1 MSEKGL
7 ENNSILTAEKAE
19 QNASSAPRKGQD
31 YNKITEDIEKRLC
44 YIGLLTL
51 RKLRFVKRRVFSLI
65 SLLFMLL
72 GAAKRR
78 LIYFVKL
85 FFVKNGVSF
94 EFVEEMLVGLKRGSA
109 SAGKKGI
116 LHLIAYWVMVT
127 VLLIAKAIIKLFSS
141 INYLAPIAAAA
152 AFGYI
157 IYSTLNLTFA
167 LKVTYNGEDIGF
179 IADEAVYERAEKQML
194 GRIVFD
200 DYEKPDN
207 LAPEFTVAS
216 VDKDELLDEDSLTN
230 ELIKSSGTE
239 LSQATGLYVDDEF
252 IGAVLERRQLLDLL
266 DNLKNKYRTEAAGA
280 EEPTERVDF
289 VKNVE
294 PRDGLY
300 PKKSVVNIDEMSE
313 KLTEEK
319 EAERIYIAVA
329 GDAPILI
336 AQKNGI
342 PYAQLKALNP
352 GIEKKLLI
360 GQEVLVKKSVPT
372 LEVKIV
378 RTETEEEDVS
388 FKIEQIQDTSRYQGY
403 VNVTQRGKYGVALVT
418 SEVTYIDGVEVSRT
432 VLDRRVI
439 KEPVNEKVVVGGK
452 TPLKQLPGN
461 TMNASSNF
469 IWPTAAGYVSCGF
482 YGYWGHTGMDIANYT
497 GTAIYASAA
506 GIVTKAA
513 YNTTGYGYHII
524 INHGGGV
531 ITLYGHNSKLHV
543 KVGEMVKQG
552 QLIASMGSTGRSS
565 GPHCHFEIRINGKYM
580 NPANYIGTRCPY

>member
-179 IADEAVYERAEKQML
+179 IADEAS
-194 GRIVFD
+194 
-200 DYEKPDN
+200 
-207 LAPEFTVAS
+207 AP
-216 VDKDELLDEDSLTN
+216 
-230 ELIKSSGTE
+230 
-239 LSQATGLYVDDEF
+239 
-252 IGAVLERRQLLDLL
+252 
-266 DNLKNKYRTEAAGA
+266 KNRCW
-280 EEPTERVDF
+280 EE
-289 VKNVE
+289 
-294 PRDGLY
+294 
-300 PKKSVVNIDEMSE
+300 
-313 KLTEEK
+313 
-319 EAERIYIAVA
+319 
-329 GDAPILI
+329 
-336 AQKNGI
+336 
-342 PYAQLKALNP
+342 
-352 GIEKKLLI
+352 
-360 GQEVLVKKSVPT
+360 
-372 LEVKIV
+372 
-378 RTETEEEDVS
+378 
-388 FKIEQIQDTSRYQGY
+388 
-403 VNVTQRGKYGVALVT
+403 
-418 SEVTYIDGVEVSRT
+418 
-432 VLDRRVI
+432 
-439 KEPVNEKVVVGGK
+439 
-452 TPLKQLPGN
+452 
-461 TMNASSNF
+461 
-469 IWPTAAGYVSCGF
+469 
-482 YGYWGHTGMDIANYT
+482 
-497 GTAIYASAA
+497 
-506 GIVTKAA
+506 
-513 YNTTGYGYHII
+513 
-524 INHGGGV
+524 
-531 ITLYGHNSKLHV
+531 
-543 KVGEMVKQG
+543 
-552 QLIASMGSTGRSS
+552 
-565 GPHCHFEIRINGKYM
+565 
-580 NPANYIGTRCPY
+580 

>member
-7 ENNSILTAEKAE
+7 ENNNILTAEKEE
-19 QNASSAPRKGQD
+19 QDASPAPRKGMH
-31 YNKITEDIEKRLC
+31 YSGIAGDIEKRLC
-44 YIGLLTL
+44 YIGLLAI
-51 RKLRFVKRRVFSLI
+51 RKLRFLKRRTIPVI
-65 SLLFMLL
+65 ILLFKLL
-72 GAAKRR
+72 GAVKRR

-94 EFVEEMLVGLKRGSA
+94 EFVEDMLVGLKRGSA
-109 SAGKKGI
+109 AARKKGI
-116 LHLIAYWVMVT
+116 PQLIAYWVMVT
-127 VLLIAKAIIKLFSS
+127 AMLIAKAIVKLFSS
-141 INYLAPIAAAA
+141 VNYLAPLAAAA

-167 LKVTYNGEDIGF
+167 LKVTYNGEEIGY

-200 DYEKPDN
+200 DYQKPDN
-207 LAPEFTVAS
+207 LTPEFTVAS
-216 VDKDELLDEDSLTN
+216 VDKNELLDEDSLTN

-239 LSQATGLYVDDEF
+239 LSQATGLYIDDEF
-252 IGAVLERRQLLDLL
+252 MGAVLERRQLLDLL

-461 TMNASSNF
+461 TMNTSSNF

-506 GIVTKAA
+506 GIVTKVA

-531 ITLYGHNSKLHV
+531 STLYGHNSKLHV